1 MNIKKMLSMYS
12 SKEELGPKKIAQGK
26 ILREKRKAL
35 RRNWNV
41 NSMRANKRARMNR
54 AIQGVVRKK
63 NKLKKYKNRLG
74 LEEQIL
80 ILRDMRPSVLM
91 DSLYPE
97 RMKKNGWKRLLDRD
111 LKDKGQEI
119 NLENFSFLADPQE
132 TILNIRKIARAEAL
146 APGAKL
152 NFMDNYCL
160 DVCPFMLLVE
170 CWGEILPI
178 FEGGRMDFPM
188 QKVLASVGIN
198 EAMGIGLNGVNNFN
212 DVWSFP
218 LTRRREEGSTRSKQP
233 YLDAQTRE
241 IATDRFCSALDAWLS
256 RPEIGLEL
264 NRQGNGWVKDLLG
277 EVLEN
282 AERHSDGTRED
293 GSWSVSGFM
302 ARRQRQNTAEWD
314 YHAHIGIVS
323 IGDTFS
329 ESLERASPSQKT
341 KIQNYVTNMRSKKAP
356 QSDET
361 LRTLAALQ
369 DGVTCYASADED
381 GRGGYGLME
390 MLDMVCILGG
400 TESANLRPKVTI
412 ISGGSCIKLS
422 HPYVRGIRPE
432 GTKDPRE
439 QWFNMGNTSTE
450 PPDEQ
455 FVFDVEPGLPGTI
468 ISIGFVLDPA
478 YFNRV
483 VFAGA

>member
-1 MNIKKMLSMYS
+1 MLTMYS
-12 SKEELGPKKIAQGK
+12 SKEEHDPKKLAQEK
-26 ILREKRKAL
+26 VLRADRKAL
-35 RRNWNV
+35 RKNWNV
-41 NSMRANKRARMNR
+41 NSLSANSKARVNR
-54 AIQGVVRKK
+54 AIQGIVRKK
-63 NKLKKYKNRLG
+63 NKLKIYKKRLDI
-74 LEEQIL
+74 EEQIL

-91 DSLYPE
+91 DRLYPE
-97 RMKKNGWKRLLDRD
+97 RTKKNGWKRLLDRD
-111 LKDKGQEI
+111 LEDKDQEI

-132 TILNIRKIARAEAL
+132 TITNLRKIARAEAL
-146 APGAKL
+146 APGTKL
-152 NFMDNYCL
+152 NFMDSYCL

-170 CWGEILPI
+170 CWDEILPI

-188 QKVLASVGIN
+188 QKVLASVGIH

-218 LTRRREEGSTRSKQP
+218 LTRRREEGSTKSKQP

-264 NRQGNGWVKDLLG
+264 NRVGNGWVKGLLG

-282 AERHSDGTRED
+282 AERHSDGNRED

-302 ARRQRQNTAEWD
+302 ARRKRRNTNEWD

-329 ESLERASPSQKT
+329 ESLERASTSQKE
-341 KIQNYVTNMRSKKAP
+341 KINNYVSEMKKKKAP

-422 HPYVRGIRPE
+422 YPYIRGMRTE

-439 QWFNMGNTSTE
+439 QWFNKANTAAE

-455 FVFDVEPGLPGTI
+455 FVFDVDPGLPGTI